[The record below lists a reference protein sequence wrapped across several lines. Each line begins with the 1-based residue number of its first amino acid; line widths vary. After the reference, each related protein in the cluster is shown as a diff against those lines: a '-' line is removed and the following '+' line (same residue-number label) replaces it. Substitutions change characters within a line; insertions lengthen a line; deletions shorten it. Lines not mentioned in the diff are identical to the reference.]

1 MMFVRKKMKKREKLN
16 LIPILDSV
24 FIFIFFLLMSAQ
36 FLEIYEI
43 GSDAP
48 AVKTTESLKDDKPP
62 LNLTLE
68 IKRET
73 LVVKTGMPE
82 VVYKEIRSIGGEHNL
97 DELNKVLVQIKQKN
111 GKESSIILRP
121 DPSVNYRKIV
131 EIMDTARELRG
142 NGVFEVQ
149 LDGKKNQTRTLFNQ
163 IIFETII

>member
-1 MMFVRKKMKKREKLN
+1 MMFVRKKRKKTEKLN

-48 AVKTTESLKDDKPP
+48 AVKTTDSIKNDKPP

-68 IKRET
+68 IKKDT
-73 LVVKTGMPE
+73 LVVKTGLPE
-82 VVYKEIRSIGGEHNL
+82 VVFKEIQAIGGMYNL
-97 DELNKVLVQIKQKN
+97 DELNKVLVQIKQQH
-111 GKESSIILRP
+111 GKENSIILRP
-121 DPSVNYRKIV
+121 DPAVNYRKIV

-142 NGVFEVQ
+142 TGAFEVQ
-149 LDGKKNQTRTLFNQ
+149 VDGKKNQTRTLFNQ

>member
-48 AVKTTESLKDDKPP
+48 AIKTTDSIKDDKPP

-68 IKRET
+68 IKKDS

-82 VVYKEIRSIGGEHNL
+82 VVYKEIRAVAGSYNL
-97 DELNKVLVQIKQKN
+97 DELNKVLIQIKQKN
-111 GKESSIILRP
+111 SKETSIILRP
-121 DPSVNYRKIV
+121 DPAVNYRKIV
-131 EIMDTARELRG
+131 EVMDSAREMRG

-149 LDGKKNQTRTLFNQ
+149 LDGKKAQIRTLFNQ